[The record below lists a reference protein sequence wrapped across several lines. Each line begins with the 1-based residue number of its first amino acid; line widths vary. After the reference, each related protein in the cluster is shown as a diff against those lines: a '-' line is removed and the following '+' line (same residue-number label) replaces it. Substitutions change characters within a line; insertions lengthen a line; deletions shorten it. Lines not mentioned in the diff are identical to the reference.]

1 MQQSWADFSVR
12 YGGKYFAKGSSRPVF
27 HIILSVF
34 AIGYVLEYPH
44 LSTHHARVG
53 GWVCAC
59 AALTRGG
66 VLLVEKEA
74 MRKYH

>member
-1 MQQSWADFSVR
+1 VQSWADFSVR

-44 LSTHHARVG
+44 LSTCARVRTSVRARCSLAG
-53 GWVCAC
+53 GGEGRRA
-59 AALTRGG
+59 
-66 VLLVEKEA
+66 EKEA